1 MNDGEGKKHHGIRIR
16 SYRLTDFLFD
26 LGLLS
31 SGRGSVS
38 CGGRTTRACR
48 GHLDNISS
56 TITSSKGRLMRWIG
70 FQTERVYQRKW
81 GWLFIGH
88 RGWGLAGPG
97 HRHPIPCGLRWHARA
112 SPFAH
117 HPPADRPREDLSMLE
132 VGIRS
137 PAVSPRAGHR
147 LHRYLNMLHVGFI
160 RVTAA
165 TLFGNQLHQ
174 SLNILDVGSI
184 GIRVTAASPF
194 RPSSRH
200 QGNSD

>member
-1 MNDGEGKKHHGIRIR
+1 MNDVEGKKHHGIRIR

-112 SPFAH
+112 SPSAH
-117 HPPADRPREDLSMLE
+117 HPPSTGGLE
-132 VGIRS
+132 YVGGWYQEPSGQTSR
-137 PAVSPRAGHR
+137 
-147 LHRYLNMLHVGFI
+147 
-160 RVTAA
+160 
-165 TLFGNQLHQ
+165 
-174 SLNILDVGSI
+174 
-184 GIRVTAASPF
+184 
-194 RPSSRH
+194 RPSTAPVLEYATRWVH